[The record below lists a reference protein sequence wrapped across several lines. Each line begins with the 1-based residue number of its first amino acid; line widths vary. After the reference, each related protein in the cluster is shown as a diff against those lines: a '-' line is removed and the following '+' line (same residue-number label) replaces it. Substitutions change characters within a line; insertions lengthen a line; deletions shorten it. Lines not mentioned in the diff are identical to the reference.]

1 MRLSYLFNFLAAV
14 AVVGVLIFGTADSRA
29 AFKLMGASGAVSLSN
44 SREGAAILSGAGLR
58 PGAQSSGSVTIG
70 NPGSS
75 ETRLALDVTSEGET
89 AGTGGARIWDTLR
102 ISISDGSS
110 VVYEGRVADL
120 GRLTL
125 GALAAGGQRTYAVTA
140 TLPSGANDN
149 ALQGARLSLR
159 FTWLAESTAPATEP
173 TPDPTQPPVS
183 PPVAPGPT
191 TTTNGDPS
199 ATVTAEKLISLPA
212 GEEVRD
218 QADGEVHAA
227 GRREDQVGREHD
239 QRQEGRVGEERQAA
253 RAACPAQEGRRSRC
267 RSRRRSP
274 PAARSRSSGPTRP
287 AENKGAWPL

>member
-1 MRLSYLFNFLAAV
+1 MRLSYVFNFLAAV
-14 AVVGVLIFGTADSRA
+14 AVVGVLVFGTTDSRA
-29 AFKLMGASGAVSLSN
+29 AFKLMGASGAVSLAN

-102 ISISDGSS
+102 ISISDGSR
-110 VVYEGRVADL
+110 VVYEGRMADL

-159 FTWLAESTAPATEP
+159 FTWLAESTATATEP

-183 PPVAPGPT
+183 PPVAPPVTPGP

-212 GEEVRD
+212 AKKCVTKLT
-218 QADGEVHAA
+218 AKFT
-227 GRREDQVGREHD
+227 
-239 QRQEGRVGEERQAA
+239 
-253 RAACPAQEGRRSRC
+253 
-267 RSRRRSP
+267 P
-274 PAARSRSSGPTRP
+274 PAGVKIKSVASTINGK
-287 AENKGAWPL
+287 KGASAKNAKPLALRALPKKGSIKVSVTATLSTGRKVTLKRTYKACGK